1 MPCEVA
7 ILYAP
12 SLASI
17 DARRCIMADPR
28 VQAASAAPAPSSRQV
43 RSRSMQFHA
52 SGGLKHQMHGWVCER
67 SVGEGGG
74 GEGRTYS
81 LTDDGVRSIS

>member
-1 MPCEVA
+1 
-7 ILYAP
+7 
-12 SLASI
+12 
-17 DARRCIMADPR
+17 
-28 VQAASAAPAPSSRQV
+28 
-43 RSRSMQFHA
+43 MQFHA

-81 LTDDGVRSIS
+81 LSDDGVRSIS